1 MTKMMLLVVKDKK
14 VDTDDDNDCFLKVFS
29 KAISELRLSLLYF
42 TQLEKDSEESSY
54 TGQAK

>member
-1 MTKMMLLVVKDKK
+1 M
-14 VDTDDDNDCFLKVFS
+14 DTDDDNDCFLKVFS
-29 KAISELRLSLLYF
+29 KAISELWLSLLYF